1 VNEFVSTGEG
11 TLTELTNVTQRL
23 VCSSAN
29 TVATTDVDLPI
40 AAVADWER
48 YEGMR
53 VSIDQDLTVTET
65 FTLGRFGEVALSI
78 GGRLDNPTAVVEPG
92 DQAIALQDLNNRSRI
107 LLDDTNN
114 LQNIDPTFY
123 PDGPGGLSAE
133 NTLRIGDTL
142 DGPLVGVLE
151 QRFGVYRVQPTDLVA
166 EPLTWTSANPR
177 PAEPEAIGGNLRVS
191 AMNVL
196 NYFTTFDSI
205 RGSNN
210 GPNIC
215 GPSLLECR
223 GANDAFEFE
232 RQRTKIIR
240 ALVGLDADVVGLMEI
255 ENNAT
260 AAVADLVAG
269 LNAVLGGDTYGFIDT
284 GTIGGDAIKVALIYK
299 AAVVTPVGA
308 HAILNSSVD
317 PRFIDN
323 LNRPALAQTFERAGG
338 ARFTVVVNHLKSKGS
353 ACNAVGDPDTGDG
366 SGNCNITRTNAA
378 HALVDWLADDPT
390 GSGNSDVL
398 VIGDLN
404 SYANEAPID
413 VFLDA
418 GYQDMIA
425 AFEDN
430 SYSFVFQGQSGYLDH
445 ALASPSLAAKVTGA
459 TEWHINA
466 DEPVVLDYNDDFK
479 SPNHVNTL
487 YAPTQFRSSDHDPLL
502 VGLELTPGPFYL
514 HNNPTPPTG
523 ATRMQHPLP
532 MDANAPTAT
541 TLFNYDR
548 DRDSRPGRLIQKGG
562 TATSTDRVKFQTW
575 RTQTF
580 GADVALDGDVALEF
594 WSAMKDFD
602 TGKVGHVVA
611 YLMDGSTVFATAAI
625 NPATRWQGGSN
636 TWVEKTITFADVDH
650 TIAAGSFLQ
659 LRIVVGPNSG
669 DDMWFAYD
677 TAGFRSR
684 LILP

>member
-1 VNEFVSTGEG
+1 
-11 TLTELTNVTQRL
+11 
-23 VCSSAN
+23 
-29 TVATTDVDLPI
+29 
-40 AAVADWER
+40 
-48 YEGMR
+48 
-53 VSIDQDLTVTET
+53 
-65 FTLGRFGEVALSI
+65 
-78 GGRLDNPTAVVEPG
+78 
-92 DQAIALQDLNNRSRI
+92 
-107 LLDDTNN
+107 
-114 LQNIDPTFY
+114 
-123 PDGPGGLSAE
+123 
-133 NTLRIGDTL
+133 
-142 DGPLVGVLE
+142 
-151 QRFGVYRVQPTDLVA
+151 
-166 EPLTWTSANPR
+166 
-177 PAEPEAIGGNLRVS
+177 
-191 AMNVL
+191 
-196 NYFTTFDSI
+196 
-205 RGSNN
+205 
-210 GPNIC
+210 
-215 GPSLLECR
+215 
-223 GANDAFEFE
+223 
-232 RQRTKIIR
+232 
-240 ALVGLDADVVGLMEI
+240 
-255 ENNAT
+255 
-260 AAVADLVAG
+260 
-269 LNAVLGGDTYGFIDT
+269 
-284 GTIGGDAIKVALIYK
+284 
-299 AAVVTPVGA
+299 VVTPVGA
-308 HAILNSSVD
+308 HAILNSQVD

-353 ACNAVGDPDTGDG
+353 DCNAVGDPDTGDG

-378 HALVDWLADDPT
+378 RALVDWLDGDPT

-413 VFLDA
+413 VFRDA

-502 VGLELTPGPFYL
+502 VGLELPPGPFYL
-514 HNNPTPPTG
+514 HNNATPPTG

-580 GADVALDGDVALEF
+580 GADVALEGDVALEF

-611 YLMDGSTVFATAAI
+611 HLMDGSTVIATAAV
-625 NPATRWQGGSN
+625 NPAAPWQVGSN
-636 TWVEKTITFADVDH
+636 SWVAKTITFAGVDH

-677 TAGFRSR
+677 TDDFQSR
-684 LILP
+684 LFMP